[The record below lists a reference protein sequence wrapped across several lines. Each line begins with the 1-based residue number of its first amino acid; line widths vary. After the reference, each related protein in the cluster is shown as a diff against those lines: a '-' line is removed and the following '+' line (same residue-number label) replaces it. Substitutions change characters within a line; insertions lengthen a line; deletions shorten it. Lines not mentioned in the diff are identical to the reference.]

1 MNGKTVDLRQI
12 LSFLETVQEFV
23 DTNPNEASTLADS
36 ALLIEAVYADLN
48 PRGGAMSVN
57 TSAYTQIIRLVG
69 IAQEFVDTNPNEV
82 STLAESALLVEAMCA
97 DLRPREGALVN

>member
-23 DTNPNEASTLADS
+23 DTNPNEASTFADS

-57 TSAYTQIIRLVG
+57 TSTYTQIIRLVG